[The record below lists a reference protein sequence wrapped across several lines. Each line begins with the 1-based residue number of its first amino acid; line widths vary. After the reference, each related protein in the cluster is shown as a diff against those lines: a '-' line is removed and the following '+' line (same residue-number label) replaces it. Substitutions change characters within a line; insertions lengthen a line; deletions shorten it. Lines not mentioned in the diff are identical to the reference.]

1 MFSLAPQ
8 AVFKLS
14 DLIIAM
20 KRMEVK
26 MQINMTG
33 RWSEIKI
40 LFFKGFS
47 GERRGVSVEAGGSL
61 RAARPGSGEDLA
73 RAQQQ
78 GERTKL
84 RLGEV
89 GKSDYFLE
97 EVNKGIEL

>member
-33 RWSEIKI
+33 R
-40 LFFKGFS
+40 
-47 GERRGVSVEAGGSL
+47 
-61 RAARPGSGEDLA
+61 
-73 RAQQQ
+73 
-78 GERTKL
+78 
-84 RLGEV
+84 
-89 GKSDYFLE
+89 
-97 EVNKGIEL
+97 